1 MHTLKPVT
9 LRRSIWLAALRLVL
23 VGKACAAPTDQ
34 PPLDPLI
41 LRGALSA
48 RARPVAQSDTGVVVV
63 FNSSGMGSG
72 FVVSKDGAVL
82 TNAHVVGR
90 SRRLKVR
97 WSDGSESQARLLRI
111 NRKLDAALIQVAD
124 DHHRPLPLRTR
135 LPNVGDTV
143 FAIGTPL
150 DLDLQGTL
158 SRGIVSA
165 IRKVEGGTLI
175 QSDVSITHGNS
186 GGPLLD
192 EKGNVVGMAVSGL
205 DNTSAN
211 LNFFIPVTEILAG
224 LNLKPGS

>member
-1 MHTLKPVT
+1 VG
-9 LRRSIWLAALRLVL
+9 RSFWLAAIGLLV
-23 VGKACAAPTDQ
+23 AWAAQAAPAVN
-34 PPLDPLI
+34 PSYDPLI

-48 RARPVAQSDTGVVVV
+48 RPRPVAQSDVGVVVV

-72 FVVSKDGAVL
+72 FVASSDGIVL

-90 SRRLKVR
+90 NRKLKVR
-97 WSDGSESQARLLRI
+97 WSDGTESQARLLRI
-111 NRKLDAALIQVAD
+111 NREVDVALIQVAE
-124 DHHRPLPLRTR
+124 DHHRPLPMRAK

-150 DLDLQGTL
+150 NLKLQGTL

-165 IRKVEGGTLI
+165 IRTVEAGTLI

-192 EKGNVVGMAVSGL
+192 EKGNVIGMAVSGL

-211 LNFFIPVTEILAG
+211 LNFFIPVTEILAS
-224 LNLKPGS
+224 LNLKPGT